1 MSDVLVG
8 VIAVVVGLL
17 FCLRG
22 QRAMRF
28 VLALWGGLVGFALG
42 AGIADA
48 VTGEGVLAG
57 PIGWVSAFVGAL
69 VFSGLAYAFY
79 ALAVIISLGSIGFG
93 LGTALGAALGW
104 DSVSVTV
111 AAVLLAVA
119 LALLGLL
126 LNLPRLLLVV
136 LSSVAGA
143 AVVVVGVALVL
154 GAVDT
159 AAMAASPSTPVSLE
173 GPWWGIGYVALVIT
187 SIVVQSRA
195 GAWSN
200 PRSRWS

>member
-22 QRAMRF
+22 QRALRF
-28 VLALWGGLVGFALG
+28 VLALWGGFIGFWLG
-42 AGIADA
+42 AGIANT
-48 VTGEGVLAG
+48 VTDEGFLAG
-57 PIGWVSAFVGAL
+57 PIGWVSALVGAL

-79 ALAVIISLGSIGFG
+79 ALAVLISLGSIGFG
-93 LGTALGAALGW
+93 LGTALGAALRW

-111 AAVLLAVA
+111 AAVLLAVV
-119 LALLGLL
+119 LALVGLL

-136 LSSVAGA
+136 LSAVAGA
-143 AVVVVGVALVL
+143 AVVVGGVALVL

-159 AAMAASPSTPVSLE
+159 AALAASGSTPVSLE
-173 GPWWGIGYVALVIT
+173 GPWWGIGYAALVIV
-187 SIVVQSRA
+187 SIIVQSRS
-195 GAWSN
+195 GAQGSA
-200 PRSRWS
+200 RSRWS